1 MSDDLVKRLR
11 DKYASPQDVAEAA
24 DLIEELE
31 IEIRFKE
38 LQSEELACYK
48 CVEKSKA
55 AADEIE
61 HLKQEQKRLGQN
73 SVAYFNKLYAK
84 HKDEIERLTKKC
96 DMQAMILRRLTPEN
110 YPDTLFIHGTLGDK
124 DHNNMPEKL
133 QVVPAYGVDF
143 SYIYERTGKTTGPKW

>member
-1 MSDDLVKRLR
+1 MSNDLVKRLR

-24 DLIEELE
+24 DRIEALE
-31 IEIRFKE
+31 IETRFKK
-38 LQSEELACYK
+38 LQSEESACYE

-55 AADEIE
+55 AA
-61 HLKQEQKRLGQN
+61 
-73 SVAYFNKLYAK
+73 
-84 HKDEIERLTKKC
+84 DEIERLTKKC

-143 SYIYERTGKTTGPKW
+143 SYIYERTEKITGPEW